1 MLNLRASKRGMVDLI
16 VMILM
21 IVLLLGVSV
30 LAFIAFDRAKKEEIY
45 VAKMRDLPAAQHAEI
60 DATRARFAQVSNL
73 IGFKGNADF
82 SSPAAIKLMLEKGG
96 SRNGALQRLNSQ
108 NPDDMN
114 SSGIKNVTFDEKG
127 KKMPRVIG
135 TKEEPPVIYTWADGI
150 TVVEAIAAQDFLIN
164 SLVEEY
170 VPSMQ
175 KQVEMQRKWRNE
187 ANDARAAA
195 VDKGFGDLATDIEG
209 ENAALRTTHEG
220 AIVAESTMTEASKKE
235 MESYDNLSGQA
246 VMDAY
251 KAKNDA
257 MRATMPARE
266 AAREMGDEFQKK
278 ASRRIVDDTRDPDG
292 YVFLVDNVSGWVWIN
307 IGQKSDVRLDMSFQ
321 VLRAD
326 PSLPSLMPIGE
337 IRVKEILR
345 GNVARCRIDALDDQG
360 VMPRQ
365 GDIVRNPNFNDRQYY
380 SYCLVGKFGGNSTR
394 YTYQQWV
401 TKLTEMGFHV
411 VQTITGSTDVAILG
425 EDWRSDKVYLKS
437 KEEGLE
443 FETMTEKDLMWFLG
457 LEGPE
462 AK

>member
-1 MLNLRASKRGMVDLI
+1 MRDLRVSRRGMVDLI
-16 VMILM
+16 VMVLM

-45 VAKMRDLPAAQHAEI
+45 VAKMRELPAAQSAEM
-60 DATRARFAQVSNL
+60 DATKAKFAQVSSL

-96 SRNGALQRLNSQ
+96 MRNGALQMLNSQ
-108 NPDDMN
+108 SPEDMN
-114 SSGIKNVTFDEKG
+114 NSGIKGVTFDEKG
-127 KKMPRVIG
+127 KKMPRVG
-135 TKEEPPVIYTWADGI
+135 ATKEGAVNVYTWADGI
-150 TVVEAIAAQDFLIN
+150 TVVEAIAAQDFLIQN
-164 SLVEEY
+164 LVKEY
-170 VPSMQ
+170 IPSMQ
-175 KQVEMQRKWRNE
+175 KQVELQRKWRDE
-187 ANDARAAA
+187 ANTARKTE
-195 VDKGFGDLATDIEG
+195 VDKSFGTLATDIEA
-209 ENAALRTTHEG
+209 ENGALKSKHED
-220 AIVAESTMTEASKKE
+220 AIVAETNMTEASKRE
-235 MESYDNLSGQA
+235 MEAYDNLSGQA
-246 VMDAY
+246 VVDAY

-278 ASRRIVDDTRDPDG
+278 ASRRIIDDTRDPDG

-307 IGQKSDVRLDMSFQ
+307 IGQASDVRLDMSFQ

-326 PSLPSLMPIGE
+326 PSLPSLMPVGE

-345 GNVARCRIDALDDQG
+345 GNVARCRIDALDDLG

-365 GDIVRNPNFNDRQYY
+365 GDIVRNPNYNARQYY
-380 SYCLVGKFGGNSTR
+380 SYCLVGKFGGNSSN

-401 TKLTEMGFHV
+401 TKLTEMGFRV
-411 VQTITGSTDVAILG
+411 VQRISGSTDVAILG
-425 EDWRSDKVYLKS
+425 EDWRSDKVYLKA